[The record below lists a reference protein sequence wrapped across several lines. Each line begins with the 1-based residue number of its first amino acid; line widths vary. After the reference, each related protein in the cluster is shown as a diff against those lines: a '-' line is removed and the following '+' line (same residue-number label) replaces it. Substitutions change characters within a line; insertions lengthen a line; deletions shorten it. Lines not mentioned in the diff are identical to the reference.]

1 MERPANSLIFDVI
14 VSIFVVR
21 YIAYQLYQLKLLK
34 ACSDSGD
41 SHFDMFYYSSHL
53 VDMPN
58 IAYIK

>member
-1 MERPANSLIFDVI
+1 METPANSLIFDVI
-14 VSIFVVR
+14 VSTFVVR
-21 YIAYQLYQLKLLK
+21 YIAYHLYQLKLLK

-41 SHFDMFYYSSHL
+41 SHFDMFYYSGYL